1 MSHNCHEIS
10 NHRQLDSLFN
20 KLLLTT
26 KKTPK
31 LPFASPA
38 IYGGNYIPFQSDSN
52 VKSDSI
58 TCRHHDVQ
66 YIINCSH
73 ASLTPCVLSWFGAG
87 AHFPNEFSIVI
98 QIRWKFHSTLF
109 EVVVKWSLWHFAHG
123 TIAVLSWHVQNC
135 IAIWYT
141 TMSLHLNQFSIE
153 FELWWKNCSWN
164 GPQVDFTQ
172 ILQGYFIELTWW
184 V

>member
-1 MSHNCHEIS
+1 MSVCELDPNVWWPTQCLLIYDIVTKTTGDTQRSKFKLNITKMSHNCHEIS

-66 YIINCSH
+66 YI
-73 ASLTPCVLSWFGAG
+73 
-87 AHFPNEFSIVI
+87 EFEL
-98 QIRWKFHSTLF
+98 RWKFHSTLI
-109 EVVVKWSLWHFAHG
+109 EVVVKWSLWHFEHG
-123 TIAVLSWHVQNC
+123 TTVVLSSHVQNC

-141 TMSLHLNQFSIE
+141 SMSLHLNQFSIE
-153 FELWWKNCSWN
+153 FELWWKTRS
-164 GPQVDFTQ
+164 
-172 ILQGYFIELTWW
+172 
-184 V
+184 